1 MLGEG
6 WLSVMKNLRSQA
18 PQGEGGM
25 NHGVSECLRQE
36 SLAQICMCE
45 NPEPETPNL
54 SPEKSGDCLTQGRIP
69 STLLWLP

>member
-1 MLGEG
+1 MEGSEEKRACWMRGHERFQHDGACAGLPGGGGVSGEG

-36 SLAQICMCE
+36 
-45 NPEPETPNL
+45 
-54 SPEKSGDCLTQGRIP
+54 
-69 STLLWLP
+69 